1 MEGVALIFKALGD
14 DIRLEIV
21 RMLID
26 KELCVCD
33 ILAAFD
39 KSQPA
44 ISHHLKIL
52 KQSGIVVD
60 SRDGKWVYYRL
71 NPEIFNQVEVFLQL
85 CKMATNERYRTC
97 SPNENAIRHEKF

>member
-60 SRDGKWVYYRL
+60 NRDGKWVYYRL
-71 NPEIFNQVEVFLQL
+71 NPEVFNQVEVFLQL
-85 CKMATNERYRTC
+85 CKTASNERYRTC
-97 SPNENAIRHEKF
+97 SPN

>member
-21 RMLID
+21 KMLID

-44 ISHHLKIL
+44 ISHHLKVL

-60 SRDGKWVYYRL
+60 KRDGKWVYYQL
-71 NPEIFNQVEVFLQL
+71 NPEAFNQVEVFLQL
-85 CKMATNERYRTC
+85 CKTATNERYRTC
-97 SPNENAIRHEKF
+97 SPN